1 MRKIMVSM
9 MFFFL
14 CIGYSFAAY
23 PITYVRENDPQTKK
37 SAHQAIAIPSYLKS
51 VNYSDLI
58 TKGQEYEKAGKWI
71 YAYGTY
77 VDASAISNGDSE
89 GKDKAEEILSVI
101 SNGKPGKGTFDVFT
115 LYDKWVDLI
124 TESEKYFT
132 EFPAFEIE
140 LKEPV
145 QKEIHYDTRTAD
157 YEVTINTYFTEK
169 ANNLYEAL
177 QKGFERAK
185 KDDWKIKPWF
195 LNGASSDRKG
205 RSIKALEISNDDF
218 ISRTPALEKLKT
230 VVTNGQKEGIAIV
243 SWLNTYNP
251 YEDDKHSSNNTHY
264 CAQLPSFFASV
275 YIEEEEWARS
285 RRFMDGRIS
294 LYDLEI
300 SLFDKQE
307 KMLAKSV
314 RVNLEE
320 LGRNANSSWFPRK
333 GLFKNLDRDV
343 MSKIEAGEVV
353 AKATGL
359 YLHYGVLTV
368 PSTETKYSNELITN
382 TIRKLPEMK
391 IDLGKAVI
399 YNSKEMLAKLDET
412 RMEFLIKKEPRQ
424 VNGNLYYGYISEYS
438 EYGNIPHYK
447 ALANYASQKAGL
459 KSRYYQVQDGEKI
472 YDSSRWIL
480 EITNE
485 YQRLKESWDSILF
498 DETATGFFIESE
510 GPYYSEED
518 IDNAFYRIKYYRS
531 NDN

>member
-1 MRKIMVSM
+1 MKKLLIILAVTYLFIGKI
-9 MFFFL
+9 
-14 CIGYSFAAY
+14 FAAY

-412 RMEFLIKKEPRQ
+412 RMEFLIKKEPRE
-424 VNGNLYYGYISEYS
+424 VNGNLYYGYITEYS

-447 ALANYASQKAGL
+447 ALANYASQMAGL
-459 KSRYYQVQDGEKI
+459 KLRYYQVQNGEKI

-480 EITNE
+480 ESSKD
-485 YQRLKESWDSILF
+485 YQRLKESWDSILS
-498 DETATGFFIESE
+498 DETANGFFIESE

-518 IDNAFYRIKYYRS
+518 IDNAFYRIKYYR
-531 NDN
+531 

>member
-1 MRKIMVSM
+1 MKKLLIFFIVAFLLIGKI
-9 MFFFL
+9 
-14 CIGYSFAAY
+14 FAAY

-37 SAHQAIAIPSYLKS
+37 SAHQAIAIPSYLQS

-58 TKGQEYEKAGKWI
+58 KNGQEYEKAGKWI

-77 VDASAISNGDSE
+77 VDASAISNGDTE
-89 GKDKAEEILSVI
+89 AKDKAEEILSVI
-101 SNGKPGKGTFDVFT
+101 TNGKPGKGTFDVFT
-115 LYDKWVDLI
+115 LYDKWVELI

-230 VVTNGQKEGIAIV
+230 VVTNGQKEGIAIA
-243 SWLNTYNP
+243 SWINTYNP
-251 YEDDKHSSNNTHY
+251 YEDDKYSSNNTHY

-307 KMLAKSV
+307 KTLAKSV

-353 AKATGL
+353 VKATGL

-368 PSTETKYSNELITN
+368 PSTDTKYSNELITN
-382 TIRKLPEMK
+382 IIRQLPEMK

-399 YNSKEMLAKLDET
+399 YNSKEVLAKLDET

-424 VNGNLYYGYISEYS
+424 VNGNLYYGYITEYS

-485 YQRLKESWDSILF
+485 YQRLKESWDSILS
-498 DETATGFFIESE
+498 DDTADGFFIESE

-518 IDNAFYRIKYYRS
+518 IDNAFYRIKYYR
-531 NDN
+531 

>member
-1 MRKIMVSM
+1 MKRLLIIFTVA
-9 MFFFL
+9 FL
-14 CIGYSFAAY
+14 FIGKVFAAY
-23 PITYVRENDPQTKK
+23 PITYVRENDPQTKRT
-37 SAHQAIAIPSYLKS
+37 AHQAIAVPSYLRS
-51 VNYSDLI
+51 ANYSDLI
-58 TKGQEYEKAGKWI
+58 RKGQEYEKAGKWI

-77 VDASAISNGDSE
+77 VDASTISNGDNE
-89 GKDKAEEILSVI
+89 AIDKANAILSVI
-101 SNGKPGKGTFDVFT
+101 SNGKPGKGTFDIFT

-169 ANNLYEAL
+169 ANNLYESL
-177 QKGFERAK
+177 KKGFEKAK

-205 RSIKALEISNDDF
+205 RSIKASEISNDDF
-218 ISRTPALEKLKT
+218 ISRTPALEKMKT
-230 VVTNGQKEGIAIV
+230 AVSNGQKEGIAIA

-251 YEDDKHSSNNTHY
+251 FEDDKHSSNNTLY
-264 CAQLPSFFASV
+264 CAQLPAFFASV

-285 RRFMDGRIS
+285 RRFMNGRIS

-300 SLFDKQE
+300 SLFDKQG
-307 KMLAKSV
+307 KMLANPV

-320 LGRNANSSWFPRK
+320 LGRNANSSWFSRK
-333 GLFKNLDRDV
+333 AVFKNLDREV
-343 MSKIEAGEVV
+343 MSKIETGEVV
-353 AKATGL
+353 TKTTGL

-368 PSTETKYSNELITN
+368 PSNDTKYSNELITDI
-382 TIRKLPEMK
+382 IRKLPEMK
-391 IDLGKAVI
+391 IDLEKAVI
-399 YNSKEMLAKLDET
+399 YNSNEMLAKLNET

-424 VNGNLYYGYISEYS
+424 VNGNLYYGYITEYS

-518 IDNAFYRIKYYRS
+518 IDNAFYRIKYYQ
-531 NDN
+531 

>member
-1 MRKIMVSM
+1 MKKLLIIFIVAFLLIGKI
-9 MFFFL
+9 
-14 CIGYSFAAY
+14 FAAY

-58 TKGQEYEKAGKWI
+58 RKGQEYEKAGKWI

-195 LNGASSDRKG
+195 IHESYKPETIKAAIISSDDF
-205 RSIKALEISNDDF
+205 KA
-218 ISRTPALEKLKT
+218 RTPALEKMKT
-230 VVTNGQKEGIAIV
+230 VVSNGQKEGIAIA

-294 LYDLEI
+294 LYDIEI
-300 SLFDKQE
+300 SLFDKQD
-307 KMLAKSV
+307 KILATPV

-320 LGRNANSSWFPRK
+320 LGRNASSSWFPRK

-412 RMEFLIKKEPRQ
+412 RMEFLIKKEPRE
-424 VNGNLYYGYISEYS
+424 VNGNLYYGYITEYS

-447 ALANYASQKAGL
+447 ALANYASQMAGL
-459 KSRYYQVQDGEKI
+459 KLRYYQVQNGEKI

-480 EITNE
+480 GSTND
-485 YQRLKESWDSILF
+485 YQRLKESWDSILS
-498 DETATGFFIESE
+498 DDTADGFFIESE

-518 IDNAFYRIKYYRS
+518 MDTAFYRIKYFR
-531 NDN
+531 